1 MPRFGLIRKLKK
13 NRDQRPFCK
22 IKKTCSTKKKVSR
35 FSPTPILFFFF
46 FSYFYLFSFDT
57 LFLPVNTLVV
67 NVWKVVTFTSL
78 CNTELTVVL
87 VVVIC
92 IFFKCWCVDA
102 HFWGNF
108 WPIGKRGCGARNG
121 TIGEM
126 FAFQAS
132 RKIFLFNAKITRL
145 NDICSFVSL
154 SSNPIYS
161 SAHSCV

>member
-1 MPRFGLIRKLKK
+1 M
-13 NRDQRPFCK
+13 QY
-22 IKKTCSTKKKVSR
+22 KKKSVQ
-35 FSPTPILFFFF
+35 ILSNSDSFFFF

-57 LFLPVNTLVV
+57 LFLPVDTLVV

-108 WPIGKRGCGARNG
+108 WPIGKTWMRREKWHHQRDVYISG
-121 TIGEM
+121 
-126 FAFQAS
+126 
-132 RKIFLFNAKITRL
+132 L
-145 NDICSFVSL
+145 
-154 SSNPIYS
+154 
-161 SAHSCV
+161 